1 MRNSGNELTMDDGST
16 VICPLPWHEGETA
29 MRNSGRVLI
38 VDDEANAL
46 MVLSAIL
53 REVGYHVIVSQ
64 SVDKAIGIIH
74 REEVDA
80 IITDLKMPAKDG
92 YQLFDYVT
100 QHQPDIPVMFL
111 TAYGTVESAVTAMSN
126 GAYFYF
132 IKPPD
137 YQKLK
142 STLAQAINAYSMKKK
157 MRSDQH
163 MVSTDYP
170 SCRMLGN
177 TSAMRDIVKT
187 INSVKDSESSV
198 LIQGETGT
206 GKEVIARNLHYRS
219 TRHDKPFIP
228 VNCAAIPRELIES
241 ELFGYEKGA
250 FTGAVTTRIGKF
262 EEAANG
268 TIFLDE
274 IGELEPAVQSK
285 LLRGLQER
293 EIERLG
299 SNKKTKVNFRLISST
314 NRDLRKEVA
323 AGNFREDLFYRINVI
338 QIDVPPLRE
347 RQEDVPLLVS
357 EFVNEF
363 CLREKRVLTLSEEVM
378 DIFMNYPWP
387 GNIRQLRNVI
397 ERAIVL
403 SKGRT
408 ISKNDLPIELLSQQ
422 RATAAIT
429 AIKPLKQLELQA
441 ISNALQE
448 CSGNKSEAAKKL
460 GISRKTFYKRLK
472 EA

>member
-1 MRNSGNELTMDDGST
+1 MRNCERVLSGNDGT
-16 VICPLPWHEGETA
+16 AIYPLPRREGETI
-29 MRNSGRVLI
+29 MRNCGKVLI

-53 REVGYHVIVSQ
+53 REVGYLVIESQ
-64 SVDKAIGIIH
+64 NVDKAIGIIH
-74 REEVDA
+74 REDIDA

-100 QHQPDIPVMFL
+100 ENHPDIPVMFL

-137 YQKLK
+137 YHKLK
-142 STLAQAINAYSMKKK
+142 STLAQAIDEYSLKKK
-157 MRSDQH
+157 LRSNQH
-163 MVSTDYP
+163 IVATDYP
-170 SCRMLGN
+170 PCGILGQS
-177 TSAMRDIVKT
+177 SAMRDIVKT

-219 TRHDKPFIP
+219 ARHDKPFIA

-250 FTGAVTTRIGKF
+250 FTGAVSTRIGKF

-274 IGELEPAVQSK
+274 IGELEPSVQSK

-314 NRDLRKEVA
+314 NRDLMKEVA
-323 AGNFREDLFYRINVI
+323 AGSFREDLFYRINVI

-347 RQEDVPLLVS
+347 RQEDIPLLVS

-363 CLREKRVLTLSEEVM
+363 CLREKRMLTLSEEVM

-387 GNIRQLRNVI
+387 GNIRQLRNVV

-408 ISKNDLPIELLSQQ
+408 IFKNDLPFELLSHG
-422 RATAAIT
+422 RTTAAVS
-429 AIKPLKQLELQA
+429 AIRPLKQLELQA
-441 ISNALQE
+441 INHALLE

-472 EA
+472 EV

>member
-1 MRNSGNELTMDDGST
+1 MNSSGN
-16 VICPLPWHEGETA
+16 
-29 MRNSGRVLI
+29 VLI

-46 MVLSAIL
+46 KVLSAIL
-53 REVGYHVIVSQ
+53 RDAGYRVLESLN
-64 SVDKAIGIIH
+64 VDKAIGIMHQEGI
-74 REEVDA
+74 DA
-80 IITDLKMPAKDG
+80 VITDLKMPLKDG
-92 YQLFDYVT
+92 HNLFEYVT
-100 QHQPDIPVMFL
+100 HHHPDIPVMFL
-111 TAYGTVESAVTAMSN
+111 TAYGTVESAVSAMSN

-142 STLAQAINAYSMKKK
+142 KTLAQAIEEYSLKKK
-157 MRSDQH
+157 LMSDRPDAGEQPCLRLLGDAPVMR
-163 MVSTDYP
+163 TI
-170 SCRMLGN
+170 
-177 TSAMRDIVKT
+177 AKT

-206 GKEVIARNLHYRS
+206 GKEVIARNLHYSSERGK
-219 TRHDKPFIP
+219 KPFVA

-250 FTGAVTTRIGKF
+250 FTGAVAARTGKF
-262 EEAANG
+262 EEAADG

-274 IGELEPAVQSK
+274 IGELDPAVQSK
-285 LLRGLQER
+285 LLRVLQER
-293 EIERLG
+293 EIVRLG

-323 AGNFREDLFYRINVI
+323 AGNFREDLFYRINVV

-347 RQEDVPLLVS
+347 RQEDIPLLAS

-363 CLREKRVLTLSEEVM
+363 CLREKRVSALSDEVLEIFLT
-378 DIFMNYPWP
+378 YAWP

-403 SKGRT
+403 SKGRS
-408 ISKNDLPIELLSQQ
+408 ISKSDLPAELLTRHPASVQVS
-422 RATAAIT
+422 AV
-429 AIKPLKQLELQA
+429 KPLKQLELQA
-441 ISNALQE
+441 INSALQE

-472 EA
+472 EMGYAPQDMGPQDG

>member
-1 MRNSGNELTMDDGST
+1 MIN
-16 VICPLPWHEGETA
+16 C
-29 MRNSGRVLI
+29 GRILI
-38 VDDEANAL
+38 VDDEPNAL

-53 REVGYHVIVSQ
+53 REVGYQVLESLN
-64 SVDKAIGIIH
+64 VDKAIGIIQ

-92 YQLFDYVT
+92 YQLFDYVS
-100 QHQPDIPVMFL
+100 QHHPDIPVMFL

-137 YQKLK
+137 YRKLK
-142 STLAQAINAYSMKKK
+142 STLAQAINEYSLKRKL
-157 MRSDQH
+157 RSNQH
-163 MVSTDYP
+163 MASAGYP
-170 SCRMLGN
+170 SCRILGH
-177 TSAMRDIVKT
+177 TPAMCDIAKT

-206 GKEVIARNLHYRS
+206 GKEVIARNLHYS
-219 TRHDKPFIP
+219 SARHDKPFIA

-250 FTGAVTTRIGKF
+250 FTGAITARIGKF
-262 EEAANG
+262 EEAGNG

-274 IGELEPAVQSK
+274 IGELELAVQSK

-314 NRDLRKEVA
+314 NRDLTKEVA
-323 AGNFREDLFYRINVI
+323 AGSFREDLFYRINVV
-338 QIDVPPLRE
+338 QIDVPPLRK
-347 RQEDVPLLVS
+347 RQEDIPLLVS

-363 CLREKRVLTLSEEVM
+363 CLREKRVIALSEEVI

-403 SKGRT
+403 AKGKT
-408 ISKNDLPIELLSQQ
+408 ISKNDLPVEFLSH
-422 RATAAIT
+422 RRTAAAVT
-429 AIKPLKQLELQA
+429 SVQPLKQLELQA
-441 ISNALQE
+441 INHALQE
-448 CSGNKSEAAKKL
+448 CSGNKSEAAKRL

-472 EA
+472 EL

>member
-1 MRNSGNELTMDDGST
+1 
-16 VICPLPWHEGETA
+16 
-29 MRNSGRVLI
+29 
-38 VDDEANAL
+38 
-46 MVLSAIL
+46 
-53 REVGYHVIVSQ
+53 
-64 SVDKAIGIIH
+64 
-74 REEVDA
+74 
-80 IITDLKMPAKDG
+80 
-92 YQLFDYVT
+92 
-100 QHQPDIPVMFL
+100 MFL

-137 YQKLK
+137 YHKLK
-142 STLAQAINAYSMKKK
+142 STLAQAINEYSLKKK
-157 MRSDQH
+157 LKSDQH
-163 MVSTDYP
+163 MVSAECP
-170 SCRMLGN
+170 SCRMLGR
-177 TSAMRDIVKT
+177 TPAMCDITKT

-206 GKEVIARNLHYRS
+206 GKEVIARNLHYS
-219 TRHDKPFIP
+219 GTRRDKPFIP

-250 FTGAVTTRIGKF
+250 FTGAVTARIGKF
-262 EEAANG
+262 EEAGDG

-274 IGELEPAVQSK
+274 IGELELGVQAK

-314 NRDLRKEVA
+314 NRDLTKEVA
-323 AGNFREDLFYRINVI
+323 AGNFREDLFYRINVV

-347 RQEDVPLLVS
+347 RQEDIPLLVS

-363 CLREKRVLTLSEEVM
+363 CLREKKVLALSEEVM

-408 ISKNDLPIELLSQQ
+408 ISKNDLAVEFLSH
-422 RATAAIT
+422 RRTTAEVT
-429 AIKPLKQLELQA
+429 SVKPLKQLELQA
-441 ISNALQE
+441 INHALQE

-472 EA
+472 EL

>member
-1 MRNSGNELTMDDGST
+1 MTN
-16 VICPLPWHEGETA
+16 C
-29 MRNSGRVLI
+29 GRVLI
-38 VDDEANAL
+38 VDDEPNAL

-53 REVGYHVIVSQ
+53 REGGYQVIESLN
-64 SVDKAIGIIH
+64 VDKAIGIIQ
-74 REEVDA
+74 REDVDA
-80 IITDLKMPAKDG
+80 VITDLKMPAKDG
-92 YQLFDYVT
+92 YQLFDHVA
-100 QHQPDIPVMFL
+100 QHHPDIPVMFL

-137 YQKLK
+137 YHKLK
-142 STLAQAINAYSMKKK
+142 STLAQAINEYSLKRKL
-157 MRSDQH
+157 RSDQH
-163 MVSTDYP
+163 AASAECP
-170 SCRMLGN
+170 SCRMLGH
-177 TSAMRDIVKT
+177 TPAMCDIAKT
-187 INSVKDSESSV
+187 LSSEKDTEISV
-198 LIQGETGT
+198 LIEAKTGT
-206 GKEVIARNLHYRS
+206 GKEVIARNRHYSGAR
-219 TRHDKPFIP
+219 RYKPFIP
-228 VNCAAIPRELIES
+228 VNWAAIPRELIES
-241 ELFGYEKGA
+241 ELCGYEKGG
-250 FTGAVTTRIGKF
+250 FTGAVTARIGKF
-262 EEAANG
+262 EEAGDG

-274 IGELEPAVQSK
+274 IGELELGVQSK

-314 NRDLRKEVA
+314 NRDLAKEVA
-323 AGNFREDLFYRINVI
+323 AGNFREDLFYRINVV

-347 RQEDVPLLVS
+347 RQEDIPLLVS

-363 CLREKRVLTLSEEVM
+363 CLREKRVLALSEEVM

-408 ISKNDLPIELLSQQ
+408 ISKNDLPVEFLSHR
-422 RATAAIT
+422 RATAPVT
-429 AIKPLKQLELQA
+429 SVKPLKQLELQA
-441 ISNALQE
+441 INHALQE

-472 EA
+472 EM